1 MKEHFCSVEKAW
13 IAYEDKCNWC
23 DEKEYAKLRI
33 DENYAFQIN
42 PEQSEWQCYL
52 FGGRPG
58 ASGLVYRPRVGGVP
72 NLFVRWMMR
81 ICFDCL
87 WVKDKK

>member
-1 MKEHFCSVEKAW
+1 MPL
-13 IAYEDKCNWC
+13 EDHPTDPDKWVYKPK
-23 DEKEYAKLRI
+23 D
-33 DENYAFQIN
+33 YAFRIN
-42 PEQSEWQCYL
+42 PEQSEWQCYM
-52 FGGRPG
+52 FGNRPNG
-58 ASGLVYRPRVGGVP
+58 MGIVYRPAKGKVP

>member
-1 MKEHFCSVEKAW
+1 MNEEQIYKAF
-13 IAYEDKCNWC
+13 EG
-23 DEKEYAKLRI
+23 EYAKLGI
-33 DENYAFQIN
+33 DENYEFKIQ
-42 PEQSEWQCYL
+42 PEQSDWQCYM
-52 FGGRPG
+52 FGNRPNG
-58 ASGLVYRPRVGGVP
+58 MGIAIPIRMGIVYRPVKGKEP

>member
-1 MKEHFCSVEKAW
+1 MSQDDYVEIR
-13 IAYEDKCNWC
+13 IA
-23 DEKEYAKLRI
+23 
-33 DENYAFQIN
+33 
-42 PEQSEWQCYL
+42 PELSEWRCYL
-52 FGGRPG
+52 FGNRPG
-58 ASGLVYRPRVGGVP
+58 SVGIVYCPAKGRVP

>member
-1 MKEHFCSVEKAW
+1 MSEETFYKTPDGQRV
-13 IAYEDKCNWC
+13 
-23 DEKEYAKLRI
+23 KLST
-33 DENYAFQIN
+33 EGTYTFQIT

-52 FGGRPG
+52 WGNRPG
-58 ASGLVYRPRVGGVP
+58 GVGIIYRPVKGKEP
-72 NLFVRWMMR
+72 NWFVRWMMH

>member
-1 MKEHFCSVEKAW
+1 MPL
-13 IAYEDKCNWC
+13 EDHPTDPDKWVYKPK
-23 DEKEYAKLRI
+23 D
-33 DENYAFQIN
+33 YAFLST
-42 PEQSEWQCYL
+42 PEQSDWQCYM
-52 FGGRPG
+52 FGNRPNG
-58 ASGLVYRPRVGGVP
+58 MGIVYRPSKGKVP

>member
-1 MKEHFCSVEKAW
+1 MPL
-13 IAYEDKCNWC
+13 EDHPTDPDKWVYKPK
-23 DEKEYAKLRI
+23 D
-33 DENYAFQIN
+33 YAFQIN
-42 PEQSEWQCYL
+42 PEQSDWQCYM
-52 FGGRPG
+52 FGNRPN
-58 ASGLVYRPRVGGVP
+58 SMGLVYRPAKGKVP